1 MSTPTGTSLI
11 EVVDITTGQTLGSF
25 PVNVATTSPA
35 LFYSNVHTQA
45 TYAGA
50 DPCRGPSG
58 ICYQAMA
65 NNADGS
71 ANSMS
76 NPAPHGTTVSLFGTG
91 QGVVTNA
98 PADGDVAGGQ
108 TPTPYMPRIF
118 VCSNDISSSVTYSGL
133 APGQIGQWE
142 IDLKIPDTIQS
153 STCIVVIQTPDLH
166 TSNDTGR
173 LQTTIT
179 VK

>member
-1 MSTPTGTSLI
+1 
-11 EVVDITTGQTLGSF
+11 
-25 PVNVATTSPA
+25 
-35 LFYSNVHTQA
+35 
-45 TYAGA
+45 
-50 DPCRGPSG
+50 
-58 ICYQAMA
+58 MA

-76 NPAPHGTTVSLFGTG
+76 NPAPHGTMISLFGTG
-91 QGVVTNA
+91 QGVVNNA

-108 TPTPYMPRIF
+108 IPTSYMPRVF
-118 VCSNDISSSVTYSGL
+118 ACSQDISSSVTYSGL
-133 APGQIGQWE
+133 AAGQIGQWE

-153 STCIVVIQTPDLH
+153 VTCIVVILTPDGH

-173 LQTTIT
+173 LQTTVT